1 MKNILDSRL
10 SFDDF
15 IYERVSNE
23 AITAYRKN
31 SAFWMTLNNT
41 GYRMF
46 QLLSEG
52 LSENFV
58 IEKMVEYY
66 EIPKEYIEKDFEE
79 FKKEMECKLHIC
91 EDIEEKEKKARPP
104 LELEKS
110 LTIHIT
116 NRCNLNCPY
125 CYKDA
130 NNNRKELSKDD
141 ILRIV
146 DEASQ
151 IGFSEFT
158 FSGGEPTLHPDLFD
172 IFEILHEKY
181 PDHKLNLITNG
192 TTELS
197 DHAIDVMVNTLFGI
211 QISIDSA
218 DEEINCKTR
227 GTDSVQK
234 IRVLSQRLAQ
244 RGYKKFYFACV
255 PYTSGMGEL
264 TNIKEIP
271 KLLRLA
277 AYSGAKGLYVNLL
290 KPNGRM
296 SLEEYKNYDI
306 NEFWECINRCENEL
320 VSLYNI
326 GYREL
331 SLFAA
336 SDFKHILLEYKHKEG
351 CSAGVGEMAIDN
363 DGKVYPCP
371 SLMVPDFL
379 FGNMHDQSVGEIY
392 QSMSNIF
399 SDITVDHIEKC
410 RECSGRYICGGG
422 CRALAYALNND
433 IRSVDPYCEQ
443 ALNRLKLWQSISLR
457 LRPMK
462 KTE

>member
-1 MKNILDSRL
+1 MKNILDSEL

-15 IYERVSNE
+15 VYERVSSE
-23 AITAYRKN
+23 AIAAYRRN
-31 SAFWMTLNNT
+31 SAFWMTMNNT

-46 QLLSEG
+46 RLISEG
-52 LSENFV
+52 LSEELI

-66 EIPKEYIEKDFEE
+66 EIPKEYITKDFEE
-79 FKKEMECKLHIC
+79 FKREMKNKLHIC
-91 EDIEEKEKKARPP
+91 EDLEEKEKNVRPI
-104 LELEKS
+104 LEREKS

-130 NNNRKELSKDD
+130 NRNSKELSKGD

-146 DEASQ
+146 EEASQ
-151 IGFSEFT
+151 IGFCEFT
-158 FSGGEPTLHPDLFD
+158 FSGGEPTLHPDIFD
-172 IFEILHEKY
+172 ILEILSEKY
-181 PDHKLNLITNG
+181 PEHKLNLITNG
-192 TTELS
+192 TTDLS
-197 DHAIDVMVNTLFGI
+197 DYAIDVMVKTLFAI
-211 QISIDSA
+211 QISVDSA
-218 DEEINCKTR
+218 DEEINRKTR
-227 GTDSVQK
+227 GIDSVQK
-234 IRVLSQRLAQ
+234 IKVLSQRLAQ

-264 TNIKEIP
+264 SNIKEIP
-271 KLLRLA
+271 QLLRLA
-277 AYSGAKGLYVNLL
+277 AYLGAKGLYVNML

-306 NEFWECINRCENEL
+306 NEFWECINECENEL

-336 SDFKHILLEYKHKEG
+336 SDFKHILLEYRHKEG

-363 DGKVYPCP
+363 DGNVYPCP

-379 FGNMHDQSVGEIY
+379 FGNIHEQSVLEIY
-392 QSMSNIF
+392 QSMNNMF
-399 SDITVDHIEKC
+399 LDITVDHIEKC
-410 RECSGRYICGGG
+410 RKCIGRYICGGG
-422 CRALAYALNND
+422 CRAMAYALNND
-433 IRSVDPYCEQ
+433 IRSADPYCEQ
-443 ALNRLKLWQSISLR
+443 AKNRLKLWQSISLR

-462 KTE
+462 KAE